1 MTDLA
6 SSLNTPMAD
15 ADVEARPDAT
25 VRPVQFSPLS
35 GIAGGKTTGP
45 ESLDILMDVPLHV
58 SVELGRTR
66 MPVKE
71 VLSLQH
77 GSVVELD
84 RMAGEPVDVLVN
96 DRLIARGEVVVIE
109 DRFGIRITETISQ
122 MRRYPAEE

>member
-1 MTDLA
+1 
-6 SSLNTPMAD
+6 MA
-15 ADVEARPDAT
+15 EAEAETRPDAT

-35 GIAGGKTTGP
+35 GIAGGKAANP

-122 MRRYPAEE
+122 MRRYPTEE